1 MVKMPSDLGFSDE
14 KYILPEL
21 KINTH
26 TIKNNSL
33 LALDGQVQMF
43 NKTAKGFNEVRHE
56 VKQTINERCAK
67 AVELA
72 KGKTSVYWCNLN
84 DESKE
89 LSRLDPEAVVIIGS
103 QSMEKKEQILL
114 DFAQGKIKRIITKAK
129 MTGMGLNWQHC
140 NHSVFF
146 PTYSYEQYYQSL
158 RRFWRFGQKREVTI
172 DMVVSDGQEGVLES
186 LQTKTKKAIE
196 LHTNLTNEV
205 NSSFEHIP
213 KEFNKEVTLPKFI
226 KL

>member
-1 MVKMPSDLGFSDE
+1 MVRFKCL
-14 KYILPEL
+14 I
-21 KINTH
+21 
-26 TIKNNSL
+26 
-33 LALDGQVQMF
+33 
-43 NKTAKGFNEVRHE
+43 KTAKGFNEVRHE
-56 VKQTINERCAK
+56 VKQTIEERCIK

-84 DESKE
+84 DESKM
-89 LSRLDPEAVVIIGS
+89 LSKLDPEAVVIIGS

-172 DMVVSDGQEGVLES
+172 DMVVSDGQSGVLES
-186 LQTKTKKAIE
+186 LQTKTQKAIE

-205 NSSFEHIP
+205 NDSFSYHT
-213 KEFNKEVTLPKFI
+213 KEFNKKNNITKIYLR
-226 KL
+226 